1 MLPEQQDYRILLNKS
16 SRNAD
21 DRTLAHVWIPCF
33 HKVACG
39 AKLVND
45 PKDRHWHCVLV
56 VAAGGEIVK
65 QQPNLL
71 HNTIVAECVEALGR
85 IPVDHKQ
92 YTVEI
97 DVSGKML
104 IMSVF
109 IDRELRNS
117 VRCVQAARDY
127 LASIGVVDVGQVRFR

>member
-1 MLPEQQDYRILLNKS
+1 MLPEPQEYRILLNKS

-56 VAAGGEIVK
+56 VAADGVIVK

-71 HNTIVAECVEALGR
+71 HNTIVAECMAALEG
-85 IPVDHKQ
+85 IPIDHKQ
-92 YTVEI
+92 YTVEV

-104 IMSVF
+104 MLSVF
-109 IDRELRNS
+109 IDRDFRS
-117 VRCVQAARDY
+117 SPRGMQAARDY
-127 LASIGVVDVGQVRFR
+127 LASIGVVDVGRVRFL